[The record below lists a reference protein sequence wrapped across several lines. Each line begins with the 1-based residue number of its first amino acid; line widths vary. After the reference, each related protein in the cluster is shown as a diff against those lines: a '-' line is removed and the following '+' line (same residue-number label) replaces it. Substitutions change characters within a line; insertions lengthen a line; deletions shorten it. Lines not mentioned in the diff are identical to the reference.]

1 MTLYLNASKE
11 FVEHV
16 ESEPLTLI
24 CTLENAAGIFATIQ
38 FLKELMNDSLIVISS
53 VRQVDSECSVLDTDN
68 KYAITCKG
76 GTELEYSNIKR
87 YTLLIKS
94 LSRNDDADWFCQVK
108 NPDTDMVIRSKKL
121 SVIVK
126 INRK

>member
-1 MTLYLNASKE
+1 MSLYLNASKE
-11 FVEHV
+11 FIEHM

-38 FLKELMNDSLIVISS
+38 FLKDMNDSLLVISS
-53 VRQVDSECSVLDTDN
+53 VRQVDSECAVLDTDN

-76 GTELEYSNIKR
+76 GTEHEYSNIKR
-87 YTLLIKS
+87 YTLLINS
-94 LSRNDDADWFCQVK
+94 LSRDDDADWFCQVK

-126 INRK
+126 NRK